1 MARGLRGGAGCN
13 GAAEMRWLGRAP
25 SHFRA
30 AGTYT
35 RAWYTLVA
43 LRQHGQSFTVG
54 RECVSVSECGLLA
67 AVLGGCGCICMA
79 VVYGYYISRRSLPG
93 RLGTQT
99 AIIYERGGQWC
110 RFWYIAMR
118 VSIADFFAIKSS
130 HLRNVGMVRIGH
142 LPHLQP
148 HGRV

>member
-1 MARGLRGGAGCN
+1 
-13 GAAEMRWLGRAP
+13 MRWLGRAP

-30 AGTYT
+30 VGTYT

-43 LRQHGQSFTVG
+43 LRQHGQSFTAG
-54 RECVSVSECGLLA
+54 RECVSVSECGQLA

-110 RFWYIAMR
+110 RVWYIAIR
-118 VSIADFFAIKSS
+118 VSVADFCYKIVSS
-130 HLRNVGMVRIGH
+130 TQCRHG
-142 LPHLQP
+142 PHRAP
-148 HGRV
+148 HTPPTTWTESSACCVNMEGLTRMG